1 MTLVFLLIALVP
13 ALAAVVVLASTISG
27 LVRLPLLGRVPCP
40 ERERWPSLTIVS
52 PACNEEKHV
61 QSAVASMLALD
72 YPDVRVVAVDDRS
85 TDSTGALLDALAK
98 THDRLTVLHL
108 TELPDGWLGKLNA
121 LEKGVAQATGDW
133 LLFMDA
139 DAHLSGQ
146 ALKRAIS
153 YADAEHVDCLSVVPQ
168 IATCGFVGDAVFDVS
183 LALLSGNGRLRT
195 VRDPKSRHV
204 AATGAFIL
212 VRRSAFAKTP
222 GFSWLRL
229 EVADDFGLALMIKS
243 HGGTCD
249 ILNGRGEVTLEWYS
263 SFGEM
268 TRLMQKNLF
277 AIVAGF
283 SLWRAIGVAALAAWL
298 PLSLLAVTLPV
309 HPTLRLIPLGGALCM
324 TLATVLAAR
333 ATGRSL
339 LPALCWPIGF
349 FGTAWMLLRSGVV
362 GHRIGGIQWRGVV
375 YPSAVLK
382 AHQRVR
388 M

>member
-1 MTLVFLLIALVP
+1 MTALYLLIVLIP
-13 ALAAVVVLASTISG
+13 AIAGVVVLGSTMRG
-27 LVRLPLLGRVPCP
+27 LLRLPLLRHVESP

-72 YPDVRVVAVDDRS
+72 YPDVSVVAVDDRS
-85 TDSTGALLDALAK
+85 TDATGALLDALAK
-98 THDRLTVLHL
+98 DHPRLTVLHL
-108 TELPDGWLGKLNA
+108 TQLPDGWLGKLNA
-121 LEKGVAQATGDW
+121 LDQGVARSTGDW

-153 YADAEHVDCLSVVPQ
+153 YADARHVDCLSVVPQ

-195 VRDPKSRHV
+195 VRDPRSRHV

-212 VRRSAFAKTP
+212 VRRTAFAKTP

-249 ILNGRGEVTLEWYS
+249 IINGRGEVTLEWYS

-277 AIVAGF
+277 AIMANF
-283 SLWRAIGVAALAAWL
+283 SLLRAIGVAALAAWM
-298 PLSLLAVTLPV
+298 PLSLLALALPV
-309 HPTLRLIPLGGALCM
+309 EPALHLIPLTGAACM

-339 LPALCWPIGF
+339 FPALCWPIGF
-349 FGTAWMLLRSGVV
+349 IGTGWMSLRSGVI

-375 YPSAVLK
+375 YPSALLK

>member
-1 MTLVFLLIALVP
+1 MTIVYLCLVLVP
-13 ALAAVVVLASTISG
+13 ALAGVVVLGSTMRG
-27 LVRLPLLGRVPCP
+27 LLRLPLLRGVPCP
-40 ERERWPSLTIVS
+40 ERERWPSLTIIS

-72 YPDVRVVAVDDRS
+72 YPDVSVVAVDDRS

-98 THDRLTVLHL
+98 THARLTVLHL

-121 LEKGVAQATGDW
+121 LEKGVAQSTGDW

-153 YADAEHVDCLSVVPQ
+153 YADAQHVDCLSVVPQ

-212 VRRSAFAKTP
+212 VRRAAFAKTP

-249 ILNGRGEVTLEWYS
+249 IINGRGEVTLEWYS
-263 SFGEM
+263 SFAEM
-268 TRLMQKNLF
+268 TRMMQKNVF

-283 SLWRAIGVAALAAWL
+283 SLVRAIAAAALAAWM
-298 PLSLLAVTLPV
+298 PLSLLALALPV
-309 HPTLRLIPLGGALCM
+309 DPALHLIPLTGAGCM

-349 FGTAWMLLRSGVV
+349 VGTAWMALRSGIV
-362 GHRIGGIQWRGVV
+362 GHRIDGIQWRGVV
-375 YPSAVLK
+375 YPSALLK

>member
-1 MTLVFLLIALVP
+1 M
-13 ALAAVVVLASTISG
+13 
-27 LVRLPLLGRVPCP
+27 
-40 ERERWPSLTIVS
+40 
-52 PACNEEKHV
+52 
-61 QSAVASMLALD
+61 
-72 YPDVRVVAVDDRS
+72 
-85 TDSTGALLDALAK
+85 
-98 THDRLTVLHL
+98 
-108 TELPDGWLGKLNA
+108 
-121 LEKGVAQATGDW
+121 
-133 LLFMDA
+133 
-139 DAHLSGQ
+139 
-146 ALKRAIS
+146 
-153 YADAEHVDCLSVVPQ
+153 
-168 IATCGFVGDAVFDVS
+168 
-183 LALLSGNGRLRT
+183 
-195 VRDPKSRHV
+195 RDPKSRHV

-212 VRRSAFAKTP
+212 VRRTALAKTP

-249 ILNGRGEVTLEWYS
+249 IINGRGEVTLEWYS

-268 TRLMQKNLF
+268 TRMMQKNVF

-283 SLWRAIGVAALAAWL
+283 SFARAIAVAALAAWV
-298 PLSLLAVTLPV
+298 PLSLLAFALPV
-309 HPTLRLIPLGGALCM
+309 DPALHLIPLTGAVCM

-349 FGTAWMLLRSGVV
+349 FGTAWMALRSGIV

-375 YPSAVLK
+375 YPSRLLK